1 MCRILLSINPEYV
14 EQIINKEKI
23 YEFRKIRCK
32 KDIDNIVI
40 YATAPVG
47 KVVAEAEVVD
57 VLEDIPETLWEKTKD
72 FSGITQEFFM
82 DYYKNKEIAIAYK
95 LGKIKKYKT
104 PKSLKDFGVKIAPQ
118 SFVYL

>member
-23 YEFRKIRCK
+23 YEFRKIKCK
-32 KDIDNIVI
+32 RNIDNIVI
-40 YATAPVG
+40 YSTAPVS

-57 VLEDIPETLWEKTKD
+57 VLEDIPENLWKKTKD

-82 DYYKNKEIAIAYK
+82 NYYKNREMAIAYK
-95 LGKIKKYKT
+95 LGEIKKYDI
-104 PKSLKDFGVKIAPQ
+104 PKSLEDFGVKFAPQ
-118 SFVYL
+118 SFIYI